1 MFLTVRRL
9 AAVAVLFATSVH
21 AIDLDL
27 MWDFRQPAVSEE
39 RFRAA
44 LRSASGDD
52 ALILQTQ
59 IARTYML
66 RGDFD
71 TARSLLGAIRASV
84 PAAGPEVRA
93 RFWLETGRSYAS
105 HRHPPDTQT
114 AASRQLARDAYMRAL
129 VMAKGANLDAVAI
142 DVLHMLP
149 FADTDPAQQLDW
161 NRQALAMVEA
171 SEQAQARQ
179 WEPSIRSNLGESLYE
194 LGRYDE
200 ALEQFRQSAAL
211 FEQRAD
217 TRSTR
222 DGYWHVARTLRA
234 LNRNSEALAI
244 QLRLE
249 RECDAASAPKAYIFE
264 ELEILFR
271 AAGNGERAQYYAGR
285 IKSLK

>member
-1 MFLTVRRL
+1 MSLTVRRL
-9 AAVAVLFATSVH
+9 AGIAVLFATSAH
-21 AIDLDL
+21 AIDLDS

-44 LRSASGDD
+44 LKSASGDD

-71 TARSLLGAIRASV
+71 TARGLLAATQASV
-84 PAAGPEVRA
+84 QAAGPEARA
-93 RFWLETGRSYAS
+93 RYWLETGRSYAS

-114 AASRQLARDAYMRAL
+114 AATRQLARDAYMRAL
-129 VMAKGANLDAVAI
+129 AIAKGANLDAVAI

-149 FADTDPAQQLDW
+149 FVDTDPTQQLDW

-171 SEQAQARQ
+171 SEQEQARK
-179 WEPSIRSNLGESLYE
+179 WEPSIRSNLGESLYD

-200 ALEQFRQSAAL
+200 ALEQFRQSTAI

-217 TRSTR
+217 ARSTR

-249 RECDAASAPKAYIFE
+249 RECDDASAPKAYVFE

-271 AAGNGERAQYYAGR
+271 AAGNDERAEYYAGR
-285 IKSLK
+285 LKALK

>member
-1 MFLTVRRL
+1 MILTVRRL
-9 AAVAVLFATSVH
+9 VIVAVLFATSAN
-21 AIDLDL
+21 AIDLDS
-27 MWDFRQPAVSEE
+27 MWDFRNPTVSEA
-39 RFRAA
+39 RFQAA
-44 LRSASGDD
+44 LKSASGDD

-71 TARSLLGAIRASV
+71 AARGLLAAILEPVQS
-84 PAAGPEVRA
+84 AGPEARA
-93 RFWLETGRSYAS
+93 RYWLETGRSYAS

-114 AASRQLARDAYMRAL
+114 AASRQLAREAYMRAL
-129 VMAKGANLDAVAI
+129 VIAKGANLDAVTVDI
-142 DVLHMLP
+142 LHMLP
-149 FADTDPAQQLDW
+149 FVEVDPAQQLEW

-171 SEQAQARQ
+171 SEQEQARR
-179 WEPSIRSNLGESLYE
+179 WEPSIRSNLGESLYD

-200 ALEQFRQSAAL
+200 ALEQFRRSTAL

-217 TRSTR
+217 ARSTR

-249 RECDAASAPKAYIFE
+249 RECDAAGAPRVYIFE

-271 AAGNGERAQYYAGR
+271 AAGNDERAEYYAGR

>member
-1 MFLTVRRL
+1 MSLTVRRL
-9 AAVAVLFATSVH
+9 AVVAVLFATSAH
-21 AIDLDL
+21 AIDLDS

-44 LRSASGDD
+44 LKSASGDD

-71 TARSLLGAIRASV
+71 TARGLLAATQASV
-84 PAAGPEVRA
+84 QAAGPEARA
-93 RFWLETGRSYAS
+93 RYWLETGRSYAS
-105 HRHPPDTQT
+105 HRHPPGTQT
-114 AASRQLARDAYMRAL
+114 AATRQLARDAYMRAL
-129 VMAKGANLDAVAI
+129 AIAKGASLDAVAI

-149 FADTDPAQQLDW
+149 FVDTVPAQQLDW
-161 NRQALAMVEA
+161 NRQALALVEV
-171 SEQAQARQ
+171 SEQEQARR

-200 ALEQFRQSAAL
+200 ALEQFRQSTAL
-211 FEQRAD
+211 FEQRQDA
-217 TRSTR
+217 RSAR
-222 DGYWHVARTLRA
+222 DGYWHVAHTLRA

-249 RECDAASAPKAYIFE
+249 RECDAAGAPKAYIFE

-271 AAGNGERAQYYAGR
+271 AAGDDERAEYYAGR

>member
-1 MFLTVRRL
+1 MILTVRRF
-9 AAVAVLFATSVH
+9 AAVAVLFATSAH
-21 AIDLDL
+21 AIDLDS

-44 LRSASGDD
+44 LKSATGDD
-52 ALILQTQ
+52 ALILQSQ
-59 IARTYML
+59 VARTYML

-71 TARSLLGAIRASV
+71 TARDLLAATEASV
-84 PAAGPEVRA
+84 QAAGPEARA
-93 RFWLETGRSYAS
+93 RYWLESGRSYAS

-114 AASRQLARDAYMRAL
+114 AATRQLARDAYMRAL
-129 VMAKGANLDAVAI
+129 VIAKGANLDAVAI
-142 DVLHMLP
+142 DILHMLP
-149 FADTDPAQQLDW
+149 FVDTDPSQQLDW

-171 SEQAQARQ
+171 SEQEQARR
-179 WEPSIRSNLGESLYE
+179 WEPSIRSNLGESLYD

-200 ALEQFRQSAAL
+200 ALEQFRQSTAL

-217 TRSTR
+217 ARSTR

-249 RECDAASAPKAYIFE
+249 RECDAAGAPRAYIFE

-271 AAGNGERAQYYAGR
+271 AAGNQERAQHYAGR
-285 IKSLK
+285 FKSLK